1 MEKTTSSPTTE
12 SSEVAEVN
20 SIDADEEFLQSFP
33 LGYRFAPRD
42 DELIEH
48 YLMNKLSN
56 RKLPIN
62 NIKDVNI
69 YKHNPQDFTDLYK
82 TYGGDGEKEWY
93 FFTPRDRKYPNGSRP
108 NRAAGN
114 GYWKATGADR
124 DITTNT
130 KDAKKIIGKRKVLVF
145 YVGKSPKGAK
155 TKWIMHEY
163 RVDDE
168 IPRSRAGLHDRVDD
182 EIPRSR
188 AGLHDMRL
196 DDWVLCRIYLKV
208 DKCASKVS
216 RKRKCQKVDKAASK
230 VSRKKEGERVDK
242 VASKVSRKRKGD
254 NLIEV
259 PSIDVAYNSNP
270 ASTPESNGNLMSSF
284 DSGKLEPIFDEDGRY
299 HILTMCEALGFDAPS
314 THSYSYLSE
323 YRTDLSHDFFM
334 EANYT
339 VQSGSPPQSEARNN
353 VKDNTYGIKA
363 DDFDRIWPE

>member
-33 LGYRFAPRD
+33 PGYRFAPRD

-48 YLMNKLSN
+48 YLMNKLYQSITLKIMN
-56 RKLPIN
+56 FQNFIDNSCL
-62 NIKDVNI
+62 
-69 YKHNPQDFTDLYK
+69 DLYK
-82 TYGGDGEKEWY
+82 TYGDDGEKEWY

-130 KDAKKIIGKRKVLVF
+130 KDAKKIIGKRK
-145 YVGKSPKGAK
+145 KKGNVK
-155 TKWIMHEY
+155 
-163 RVDDE
+163 
-168 IPRSRAGLHDRVDD
+168 
-182 EIPRSR
+182 
-188 AGLHDMRL
+188 RL
-196 DDWVLCRIYLKV
+196 I
-208 DKCASKVS
+208 
-216 RKRKCQKVDKAASK
+216 KAASK
-230 VSRKKEGERVDK
+230 VSRKVSKKDGEKVDK

-259 PSIDVAYNSNP
+259 PSIDVAYNLNP

-284 DSGKLEPIFDEDGRY
+284 ESGKLEPIFDEDGRY
-299 HILTMCEALGFDAPS
+299 HILTMCDAPS
-314 THSYSYLSE
+314 THSYSYLLE
-323 YRTDLSHDFFM
+323 YPTDLSQDFFM

-339 VQSGSPPQSEARNN
+339 VQSGSPQSEARNN

-363 DDFDRIWPE
+363 DDFDRIWPEQQEPWISTV